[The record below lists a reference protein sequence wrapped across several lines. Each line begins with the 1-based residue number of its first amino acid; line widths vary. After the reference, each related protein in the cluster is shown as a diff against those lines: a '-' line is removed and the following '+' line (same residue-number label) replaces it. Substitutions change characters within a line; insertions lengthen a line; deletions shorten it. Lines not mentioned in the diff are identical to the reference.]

1 MLKEIKEVAKS
12 VGTIITV
19 GVLTET
25 SISWLS
31 GTSGMVLR
39 RNLINTTD
47 DCYLKPFVLMHSLG
61 EVQLTPNEKAGVNTD
76 SEHPW
81 STGWYRSLAI
91 SFDILKMGNL
101 MRINMRKFQW
111 GKKCKENNSKPL
123 SPLDQKSNLMIR

>member
-1 MLKEIKEVAKS
+1 MQPSAVSTPSLLQKISAQDLHVLKEIKEVAKS

-47 DCYLKPFVLMHSLG
+47 DCYLKPLVLMRSLE
-61 EVQLTPNEKAGVNTD
+61 EVQFTTKEKAGVNTD
-76 SEHPW
+76 SEHTC
-81 STGWYRSLAI
+81 STGQYRSLAI
-91 SFDILKMGNL
+91 
-101 MRINMRKFQW
+101 
-111 GKKCKENNSKPL
+111 
-123 SPLDQKSNLMIR
+123 

>member
-1 MLKEIKEVAKS
+1 MLQESSAQDLHVLKEIKEVAKS

-47 DCYLKPFVLMHSLG
+47 DCYLKPLILKHSLG
-61 EVQLTPNEKAGVNTD
+61 EVQFTPKEKAGVNTD
-76 SEHPW
+76 SECMVLH
-81 STGWYRSLAI
+81 
-91 SFDILKMGNL
+91 
-101 MRINMRKFQW
+101 
-111 GKKCKENNSKPL
+111 
-123 SPLDQKSNLMIR
+123 

>member
-12 VGTIITV
+12 VGTITTV

-47 DCYLKPFVLMHSLG
+47 DCYLKPFILMHSLG
-61 EVQLTPNEKAGVNTD
+61 EVQFTPKEKIGVNAD
-76 SEHPW
+76 SECLC

-91 SFDILKMGNL
+91 
-101 MRINMRKFQW
+101 
-111 GKKCKENNSKPL
+111 
-123 SPLDQKSNLMIR
+123 

>member
-47 DCYLKPFVLMHSLG
+47 DCYLKPLVLMCSLG
-61 EVQLTPNEKAGVNTD
+61 EAQFTPEEKAGVNTVSIRAPLD
-76 SEHPW
+76 GIDH
-81 STGWYRSLAI
+81 GQFR
-91 SFDILKMGNL
+91 FGILEVENL
-101 MRINMRKFQW
+101 IRIFMLKFQW
-111 GKKCKENNSKPL
+111 GKEHKENRKPL
-123 SPLDQKSNLMIR
+123 PFTSEF